1 MGRFKVEVKEMETG
15 LKKYPALQKQL
26 SMGLTEAR
34 EEAIKDSGQAESIS
48 MATGPSYIPKYVSAA
63 QVSLST
69 FIYTLAFWTTILHA

>member
-1 MGRFKVEVKEMETG
+1 
-15 LKKYPALQKQL
+15 
-26 SMGLTEAR
+26 MGLTEAR